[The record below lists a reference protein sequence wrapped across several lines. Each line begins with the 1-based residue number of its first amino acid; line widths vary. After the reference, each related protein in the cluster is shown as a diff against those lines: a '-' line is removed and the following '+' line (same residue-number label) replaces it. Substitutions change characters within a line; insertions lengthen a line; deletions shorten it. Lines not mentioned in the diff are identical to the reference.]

1 MKILIACDMEGITGV
16 TRWEHCD
23 STHSEYTR
31 FRKLMTEDVNAVA
44 DGAFS
49 AGVDEI
55 FVGDGHNRGQNL
67 LIENLDHRIAY
78 NNGTFSPWS
87 MMNGIDQQIDA
98 VMLIGYHAKAGTGDA
113 ILAHT
118 WSKEV
123 LDLKINGSSMGEFGL
138 NAMIA
143 GYFNIPVIMVSGD
156 QAIAAEAEGLLPEIE
171 TAIVKQAFGYFSG
184 CCPAP
189 EQTQA
194 LLKQKARKAVEKFL
208 AGESSA
214 PLKIAAPI
222 DIEVEFHMPHMA
234 EAAARMPGA
243 ERRSG
248 RSVGMI
254 CRNVPEAF
262 AAFRTM
268 CNLI

>member
-1 MKILIACDMEGITGV
+1 MRLLIACDMEGITGV

-23 STHSEYTR
+23 TNHAEYQR
-31 FRKLMTEDVNAVA
+31 FRKLMTDDVNAVIE
-44 DGAFS
+44 GAFS
-49 AGVDEI
+49 GGAEEI
-55 FVGDGHNRGQNL
+55 FIADGHSRGQNL
-67 LIENLDHRIAY
+67 LIEDLDKRVEY

-87 MMNGIDQQIDA
+87 MMNGIDNGINA
-98 VMLIGYHAKAGTGDA
+98 VMLVGYHAKAGTGDA

-123 LDLKINGSSMGEFGL
+123 LDLKINQQSNGELGL

-143 GYFNIPVIMVSGD
+143 GYFGAPVIMASGD
-156 QAIAAEAEGLLPEIE
+156 QTLAKEAALLIPGIEIAV
-171 TAIVKQAFGYFSG
+171 VKQASGYFSG
-184 CCPAP
+184 CCLPPA
-189 EQTQA
+189 QTHDL
-194 LLKQKARKAVEKFL
+194 LLKTAKKAVKSYL
-208 AGESSA
+208 AGDGPK
-214 PLKIAAPI
+214 PLMAANPI

-234 EAAARMPGA
+234 EAAARIPGA

-248 RSVGMI
+248 RAAGMV
-254 CRNVPEAF
+254 CGNVPDAF